1 MATYHLS
8 LKNGIVGTAKNH
20 VEYILRLGR
29 YSDKSRKE
37 ELKYQNSNLPHWA
50 NDAVEFFEKAD
61 IYERTNGRA
70 YIEFEIA
77 LPNEIALQDN
87 VNILERFIENNIG
100 KNKVWAYAVH
110 SKGAAFDDSQEQ
122 IHAHIMFS
130 ERIVTDEMEEA
141 LNPSKFFKRYN
152 PKNPDRGGY
161 KKDRRYSDKKCSSNN
176 LKNVRKDWEILAN
189 KKYEEKNIN
198 KRISCESLK
207 KQKEDAEKIFDYA
220 LASLLDRTPQEHLGP
235 KVTNIVKKTL
245 KNKNINQDNL
255 DDVLDDIYL
264 ISTKAFCLVID
275 QLEKEKKEIEY
286 LNLMK
291 QREMIDD
298 NHIND
303 ADYVCLDEEEVI
315 KIEGRGIANIVN
327 TMEENLIKKIT
338 ANDEVVRRM
347 KKLLFS
353 EKQIGFMA
361 LSICTKGLSKKLMKK
376 RRILDKRR
384 KNYEEELRHLIN
396 GNKPY
401 FWQFEERRK
410 YDKKIEETSILLGN
424 VEQELNSLRMKAE
437 EINELMTEE
446 INKKRM
452 LVVIN
457 KLKERQKVRIEYI
470 ESVERQQLAYLDISD
485 KCGILLHK
493 IDTEKNYRVPRK
505 LYRGLCN
512 MRYDDESSKFAKG
525 LYDLERMMSKAE
537 KENRANI
544 GNRNNLKINLDSS
557 KGKQPNQFS
566 L

>member
-1 MATYHLS
+1 MLI
-8 LKNGIVGTAKNH
+8 KNSFWV
-20 VEYILRLGR
+20 
-29 YSDKSRKE
+29 DC
-37 ELKYQNSNLPHWA
+37 LPS
-50 NDAVEFFEKAD
+50 
-61 IYERTNGRA
+61 I
-70 YIEFEIA
+70 
-77 LPNEIALQDN
+77 
-87 VNILERFIENNIG
+87 
-100 KNKVWAYAVH
+100 
-110 SKGAAFDDSQEQ
+110 
-122 IHAHIMFS
+122 
-130 ERIVTDEMEEA
+130 
-141 LNPSKFFKRYN
+141 
-152 PKNPDRGGY
+152 
-161 KKDRRYSDKKCSSNN
+161 
-176 LKNVRKDWEILAN
+176 
-189 KKYEEKNIN
+189 
-198 KRISCESLK
+198 
-207 KQKEDAEKIFDYA
+207 
-220 LASLLDRTPQEHLGP
+220 
-235 KVTNIVKKTL
+235 
-245 KNKNINQDNL
+245 
-255 DDVLDDIYL
+255 
-264 ISTKAFCLVID
+264 
-275 QLEKEKKEIEY
+275 KKEIEY

-470 ESVERQQLAYLDISD
+470 ESVERQQQAYLDI
-485 KCGILLHK
+485 HK
-493 IDTEKNYRVPRK
+493 
-505 LYRGLCN
+505 
-512 MRYDDESSKFAKG
+512 
-525 LYDLERMMSKAE
+525 
-537 KENRANI
+537 
-544 GNRNNLKINLDSS
+544 NL
-557 KGKQPNQFS
+557 
-566 L
+566 

>member
-20 VEYILRLGR
+20 VEYILRVGR

-87 VNILERFIENNIG
+87 INILERFIDNNIG

-161 KKDRRYSDKKCSSNN
+161 QKDRRYSDKKCSSNN

-220 LASLLDRTPQEHLGP
+220 LASFLDRTPQEHLGP

-264 ISTKAFCLVID
+264 ISTKAFCLIID

-286 LNLMK
+286 LNVMK

-315 KIEGRGIANIVN
+315 EVEGRGIANIVN
-327 TMEENLIKKIT
+327 IMEENLMKKIT

-376 RRILDKRR
+376 RRVLDKRR

-410 YDKKIEETSILLGN
+410 FDKKIEETSILLGN

-437 EINELMTEE
+437 EINELMTKE

-470 ESVERQQLAYLDISD
+470 ESVERQQQAYLDISD
-485 KCGILLHK
+485 KCGILLHE

-512 MRYDDESSKFAKG
+512 MRYDDESSKFSKE

>member
-87 VNILERFIENNIG
+87 INILERFIDNNIG
-100 KNKVWAYAVH
+100 KSKVWAYAVH

-286 LNLMK
+286 LNVMK

-315 KIEGRGIANIVN
+315 EVEGRGIANIVN
-327 TMEENLIKKIT
+327 MMEENLMKKIT

-376 RRILDKRR
+376 RRVLDKRR

-410 YDKKIEETSILLGN
+410 FDKKIEETSILLGN

-437 EINELMTEE
+437 EINELMTKE

-470 ESVERQQLAYLDISD
+470 ESVERQQQAYLDISD
-485 KCGILLHK
+485 KCGILLHE

-512 MRYDDESSKFAKG
+512 MRYDDESSKFSKG